1 MAIERSARVP
11 NPENLLIDLLAE
23 EIERDESILE
33 ALGAG
38 TVSLE
43 DMEHWLE
50 RRRQIVQG
58 FIAEA
63 GSLISEMRTQGFERS
78 MRRSG
83 KSRAASRREGGGP
96 LRFERP
102 TGKRAQKPAPP
113 PQRFYLD
120 LRDLKAGCRMRLS
133 GDYDD
138 LLDAGTWHL
147 RHAHKLHGSEASVR
161 ELVESAISEVP
172 LSRLSLEERT
182 GGLRPEAAVS
192 DESANR
198 SRPAPGSGGYYSA

>member
-1 MAIERSARVP
+1 MAIEKRARVP

-43 DMEHWLE
+43 DMEHWYE
-50 RRRQIVQG
+50 RRGQVARG
-58 FIAEA
+58 FLEEA
-63 GSLISEMRTQGFERS
+63 GRLVAEMRAQGFERS

-83 KSRAASRREGGGP
+83 KSRAAPRREGGGP

-102 TGKRAQKPAPP
+102 AGKRAAKPAPP

-133 GDYDD
+133 GDYEE
-138 LLDAGTWHL
+138 LLDAGTWHM
-147 RHAHKLHGSEASVR
+147 RRAHKLHGSEASVR

-182 GGLRPEAAVS
+182 RGLRPEEAVS

-198 SRPAPGSGGYYSA
+198 TRPAGGYYSA

>member
-1 MAIERSARVP
+1 MAIEKRTRVP

-23 EIERDESILE
+23 EIEKDESILE

-43 DMEHWLE
+43 DMEHWYE
-50 RRRQIVQG
+50 RRQQILRG
-58 FIAEA
+58 FLEEA
-63 GSLISEMRTQGFERS
+63 GRLIGEMRAQGFERS

-83 KSRAASRREGGGP
+83 KSRAASRREGGGK
-96 LRFERP
+96 LSFERP
-102 TGKRAQKPAPP
+102 TGKKAQKPAPP
-113 PQRFYLD
+113 QQRFYLD
-120 LRDLKAGCRMRLS
+120 LREMKVGCTMKLS

-147 RHAHKLHGSEASVR
+147 RHAHKVHGSEASVR

-198 SRPAPGSGGYYSA
+198 ARPAPGPGGYYSA